1 MIRKNNR
8 VCPECGYSLKYYD
21 TVIRIL
27 KGGNGKRKKLYI
39 RRFRCNQCCSIHREL
54 PDNIYPY
61 KHYDSNIIDG
71 VVKGY
76 ITPETMGY
84 DDYPCE
90 LTMLRWQRAYV

>member
-1 MIRKNNR
+1 MIRKNSR
-8 VCPECGYSLKYYD
+8 VCPACRYKLKYYD

-27 KGGNGKRKKLYI
+27 KEGNNKRKKIYVH
-39 RRFRCNQCCSIHREL
+39 RFKCSRCGRIHREL
-54 PDNIYPY
+54 PDNVYPY